1 VQRLTQI
8 FHQAGLN
15 VRLGTPRP
23 EIKAPTPLTLADGS
37 TLVVEPLLRTR
48 APGHQGLRSLHD
60 PAQQR
65 SLRRIPKVLENLHE
79 QYLLPPLHAGW
90 AVRRKTN
97 HFQSYEEVAKKF
109 AKLLGMDRG

>member
-1 VQRLTQI
+1 M
-8 FHQAGLN
+8 
-15 VRLGTPRP
+15 RLGTLDETITGARRSPARRH
-23 EIKAPTPLTLADGS
+23 
-37 TLVVEPLLRTR
+37 EPLGSNRCCAR
-48 APGHQGLRSLHD
+48 ASGLGLGFRPLHH

-65 SLRRIPKVLENLHE
+65 PLGRRPEGAENLHE

-97 HFQSYEEVAKKF
+97 HFQAYEEVAKKF